1 MALPSLVYRSSACT
15 PAMTTRLSAMMISCT
30 VVRIRPPTWKVRPW
44 LIVYETP
51 VPPATAST
59 PNSMISVI
67 PSDTMTRV
75 IGDVPRR
82 WNGAYTP
89 EFTSTDPREHA
100 ATAATRPSHTEAP
113 AWFTTY
119 AMNAPAIMIAPY
131 ARLSTSV
138 TPNCSVKP
146 TAAMARTDAVTSP
159 NPTEA
164 RKSATTPPRRPWCC
178 SPR

>member
-1 MALPSLVYRSSACT
+1 M
-15 PAMTTRLSAMMISCT
+15 
-30 VVRIRPPTWKVRPW
+30 
-44 LIVYETP
+44 
-51 VPPATAST
+51 
-59 PNSMISVI
+59 

-89 EFTSTDPREHA
+89 EFTSTDPREHT
-100 ATAATRPSHTEAP
+100 ATAATRPIHTEAP

-119 AMNAPAIMIAPY
+119 ATNAPAMMIAPY

-146 TAAMARTDAVTSP
+146 TAAIARTDAVTSP
-159 NPTEA
+159 KPTRQKRVPLPA
-164 RKSATTPPRRPWCC
+164 RHGDHPARALSCAAVRFPTTFTVPEGL
-178 SPR
+178 